1 LLLSSFNI
9 SGSALT
15 AERLRMDLVAENL
28 ANAETTRTPQG
39 GPYRRRV
46 PVFSVGNN
54 GGVIVSSVVEDPAP
68 PKLKYDPSHPD
79 AGPDGYVRM
88 PNVDIAAEMVDLMAA
103 SRAYEASVTAL
114 VTSRNMVLKS
124 LEISSK

>member
-1 LLLSSFNI
+1 MLLGSLEI

-15 AERLRMDLVAENL
+15 AERLRMDLIAQNL

-46 PVFSVGNN
+46 PVFVVAEN
-54 GGVIVSSVVEDPAP
+54 GGVAVGAVVEDPAP
-68 PKLKYDPSHPD
+68 FKLKYDPSHPD

-88 PNVDIAAEMVDLMAA
+88 PNVDVAAEIVDLMAA
-103 SRAYEASVTAL
+103 ARAYEASVAAL
-114 VTSRNMVLKS
+114 VTARGMVLKS
-124 LEISSK
+124 LEISSR